1 MPVRLEYF
9 KHGEFVRD
17 RVDWWPMMNPR
28 VLILLDV
35 FRHMRCA
42 PVEISPHRRAL
53 GRPGWPNQGS
63 DHAIDARGQVD
74 AADVLPAG
82 MTYRTAAERD
92 IDLAVRIGFTAIG
105 FYPHWTPSPGLH
117 LGVRPGRRMGKPA
130 MWGAINIDGVQTYV
144 SLDQA
149 LSAAGV

>member
-1 MPVRLEYF
+1 MRLEYF
-9 KHGEFVRD
+9 TKQEFDRD
-17 RVDWWPMMNPR
+17 GVSWWPLMNPR
-28 VLILLDV
+28 VLIMLDV
-35 FRHMRCA
+35 FRHMRGA

-53 GRPGWPNQGS
+53 GRPHWPNQGS
-63 DHAIDARGQVD
+63 DHAIDARGTVD

-82 MTYRTAAERD
+82 MTNRAAAERD

-105 FYPHWTPSPGLH
+105 YYPHWQPTPGLH

-130 MWGAINIDGVQTYV
+130 MWGAINLDGVQTYV

-149 LSAAGV
+149 LSAAGG